1 MWNLKPDERLREWK
15 AFRNQIGQQNLND
28 ACKSVTNLWSYAPYV
43 THYLDPDRASSAV
56 PWPDPWTLLYEN
68 YYCDLAKA
76 LGMLYILYLSD
87 HKPLDIELSIC
98 VDGVDRQV
106 YNLVS
111 LAKGKY
117 ILNFSFN
124 EVVNKKQLPKT
135 LTVQHRYGAQDLNL
149 DLY

>member
-15 AFRNQIGQQNLND
+15 SFRDRIGQLD
-28 ACKSVTNLWSYAPYV
+28 LETACQSVSTLWSYAPFV
-43 THYLDPDRASSAV
+43 TRYLEPNRQSSLT

-68 YYCDLAKA
+68 YYCDLAKS
-76 LGMLYILYLSD
+76 LGMLYTLYFSQ
-87 HKPLDIELSIC
+87 HKPQDIELVIGKNPDDQSI
-98 VDGVDRQV
+98 

-111 LAKGKY
+111 LSQGKY

-124 EVVNKKQLPKT
+124 EVVNKKQLPNN
-135 LTVQHRYGAQDLNL
+135 LSILYRYNRQDLEL

>member
-15 AFRNQIGQQNLND
+15 AFRNQVGQQNLDD
-28 ACKSVTNLWSYAPYV
+28 ACKSVTQLWSYAPYV
-43 THYLDPDRASSAV
+43 THDLNPDRATSSIHR
-56 PWPDPWTLLYEN
+56 PDPWTLLYEY

-76 LGMLYILYLSD
+76 LGMLYTLYLSD
-87 HKPLDIELSIC
+87 HRPTDIELLIGKDTS
-98 VDGVDRQV
+98 DGQV

-124 EVVNKKQLPKT
+124 EVVNKKLLPKT
-135 LTVQHRYGAQDLNL
+135 LAVKHRYGAQDLNL

>member
-1 MWNLKPDERLREWK
+1 MWKLKTSERVARWRDFRKTLNTLPLEDALRATIDFWHGCP
-15 AFRNQIGQQNLND
+15 F
-28 ACKSVTNLWSYAPYV
+28 APY
-43 THYLDPDRASSAV
+43 YLDPDQPKKWPS
-56 PWPDPWTLLYEN
+56 PWELISEN

-76 LGMLYILYLSD
+76 LGMLYTLYLSD

-98 VDGVDRQV
+98 VDSVDRQV